1 MNNRPP
7 ILSVAFIVCA
17 AFALTACTDK
27 ATDAPKPQAAA
38 VDPLIVAI
46 SESQNS
52 LYSAKPLEQV
62 MLSST
67 ITYPGRL
74 EVTDQNTSRIGSSVT
89 GRIASV
95 LVELGQ
101 VIRPGQVLAQLTSPE
116 LTSAQLN
123 YLKTSSNLALAER
136 AAERAKQ
143 MIAAD
148 VISNAEFQRRET
160 ELAIARAEQ
169 RAAQD
174 QLRLMGLTD
183 ESVTLLQTQGR
194 IQPLGAI
201 TSRQGGIVIERK
213 VSTGQVVQPGDS
225 IFTIAELGS
234 LWATASLP
242 EQAAKGV
249 QKGQKVEVLVPAIE
263 KNLKAN
269 IVYVSDTVQPETR
282 TVLVRAQVDNA
293 KRELKPQMLV
303 TMNIQ
308 NPEQLTLA
316 IPTTALVREGD
327 KDHVFIQINP
337 NTYRLTPV
345 ELEAQVKD
353 YRPVKKGL
361 NVGDIILVQGGFHL
375 NNERQQKLLTNSSAG
390 NPTAGQKK

>member
-1 MNNRPP
+1 
-7 ILSVAFIVCA
+7 
-17 AFALTACTDK
+17 
-27 ATDAPKPQAAA
+27 
-38 VDPLIVAI
+38 
-46 SESQNS
+46 
-52 LYSAKPLEQV
+52 
-62 MLSST
+62 
-67 ITYPGRL
+67 L

-89 GRIASV
+89 GRIANV

-327 KDHVFIQINP
+327 KDHVFIQVNP